1 MMERGDRKNMS
12 GQTYTEKEK
21 QQDQNAIVITGLSH
35 RFGEKEVLRNISLS
49 VRKGEILGLL
59 GPSGAGK
66 TTLIK
71 IITGQLIPASGC
83 VKLAGCDMRTPD
95 RDIYRRIGM
104 MMDDCGLYERLS
116 CYDNL
121 RLYADLYRI
130 GHDRI
135 RQVLEWVGLYADR
148 KCPAQKLSKGMR
160 GRLML
165 ARAVLHR
172 PEFLFLDEP
181 TSGLDPATTGH
192 IHDLIFG
199 MCEDGTTVFLTTHN
213 MTEAEKLCKH
223 IALLHEGKIVEYG
236 EPQEINRKYNHMNR
250 LKIRLYDGRSLELP
264 NTAEAAGQVY
274 EYLQDGQIETI
285 HSTEPDLESVF
296 LELTGK
302 HLQDNVM

>member
-1 MMERGDRKNMS
+1 MENQF
-12 GQTYTEKEK
+12 QTKEFQTKDDK
-21 QQDQNAIVITGLSH
+21 QFDQNAIMIANVSH
-35 RFGEKEVLRNISLS
+35 RFGDKEVLKNISLA
-49 VRKGEILGLL
+49 VKKGEIIGLL

-71 IITGQLIPASGC
+71 IITGQLVPTSGS
-83 VKLAGCDMRTPD
+83 VELAGYDMRNPGPA
-95 RDIYRRIGM
+95 IYRRIGM

-135 RQVLEWVGLYADR
+135 GEVLKWVGLYEDR
-148 KCPAQKLSKGMR
+148 KCTAQKLSKGMR

-192 IHDLIFG
+192 IHELIVG
-199 MCEDGTTVFLTTHN
+199 MCKEGTTVFLTTHN

-223 IALLHEGKIVEYG
+223 VALLHEGKIVEYG

-250 LKIRLYDGRSLELP
+250 LRIRLYSGKDLDLP
-264 NTAEAAGQVY
+264 NTEEAAAQIY
-274 EYLQDGQIETI
+274 EYLQSRQIETI
-285 HSTEPDLESVF
+285 HSTEPNLESVF
-296 LELTGK
+296 LELTGQ
-302 HLQDNVM
+302 HLHE

>member
-1 MMERGDRKNMS
+1 MES
-12 GQTYTEKEK
+12 QIYTEKEK
-21 QQDQNAIVITGLSH
+21 QQEQNAIVITGLSH

-71 IITGQLIPASGC
+71 IMTGQLIPASGR
-83 VKLAGCDMRTPD
+83 VELDGCDMRTPD
-95 RDIYRRIGM
+95 QDIYRQIGM

-121 RLYADLYRI
+121 RLYADLYRV

-135 RQVLEWVGLYADR
+135 REVLEWVGLYADR

-181 TSGLDPATTGH
+181 TSGLDPAATGH
-192 IHDLIFG
+192 IHELIFS

-223 IALLHEGKIVEYG
+223 VALLHEGQIVEYG

-250 LKIRLYDGRSLELP
+250 LKIRLYGGKNLELP
-264 NTAEAAGQVY
+264 NTAEAAGQIY
-274 EYLQDGQIETI
+274 EYLRGGQIETI
-285 HSTEPDLESVF
+285 HSTEPNLESVF

-302 HLQDNVM
+302 HLQEI

>member
-1 MMERGDRKNMS
+1 MDDHIDTKNVKY
-12 GQTYTEKEK
+12 QE
-21 QQDQNAIVITGLSH
+21 QNAIMITGITH
-35 RFGEKEVLRNISLS
+35 RFGEKEVLRDISLS

-71 IITGQLIPASGC
+71 IITGQLVPTSGT
-83 VKLAGCDMRTPD
+83 VELAGYDMCNPD
-95 RDIYRRIGM
+95 TAIYRRIGM

-121 RLYADLYRI
+121 RLYADLYRVE
-130 GHDRI
+130 HDRI
-135 RQVLEWVGLYADR
+135 REVLEWVGLYADR

-192 IHDLIFG
+192 IHELIFG
-199 MCEDGTTVFLTTHN
+199 MCKDGTTVFLTTHN

-223 IALLHEGKIVEYG
+223 VALLHEGKIVEYG

-250 LKIRLYDGRSLELP
+250 LKIRLYSGRSLELP
-264 NTAEAAGQVY
+264 NTEEAAAQVY
-274 EYLQDGQIETI
+274 EYLQNRQIETI
-285 HSTEPDLESVF
+285 HSTEPNLESVF
-296 LELTGK
+296 LELTGED
-302 HLQDNVM
+302 LQV

>member
-1 MMERGDRKNMS
+1 MKN
-12 GQTYTEKEK
+12 QYQIEENK
-21 QQDQNAIVITGLSH
+21 QFDQNAIAIRNVSH
-35 RFGEKEVLRNISLS
+35 RFGDKEVLKNISLS
-49 VRKGEILGLL
+49 VQRGEIIGLL

-71 IITGQLIPASGC
+71 IITGQLVPTSGT
-83 VKLAGCDMRTPD
+83 VELAGCDMRNPD
-95 RDIYRRIGM
+95 AAIYQRIGM
-104 MMDDCGLYERLS
+104 MMDDCGIYERLS

-130 GHDRI
+130 EHDRI
-135 RQVLEWVGLYADR
+135 GEVLEWVGLYKDR

-192 IHDLIFG
+192 IHELIFG
-199 MCEDGTTVFLTTHN
+199 MCKEGTTVFLTTHN
-213 MTEAEKLCKH
+213 MAEAEKLCKH
-223 IALLHEGKIVEYG
+223 VALLHEGKIVEYG

-250 LKIRLYDGRSLELP
+250 LKIRLYSGMNLELP
-264 NTAEAAGQVY
+264 NTEEAAVQVY
-274 EYLQDGQIETI
+274 EYLQNRQIETI
-285 HSTEPDLESVF
+285 HSTEPNLESVF
-296 LELTGK
+296 LELTGR
-302 HLQDNVM
+302 HLQDEEKI

>member
-1 MMERGDRKNMS
+1 MDSRI
-12 GQTYTEKEK
+12 YVEKGRT
-21 QQDQNAIVITGLSH
+21 QDENAIRITGISH
-35 RFGEKEVLRNISLS
+35 RFGEKEVLRDISLC

-71 IITGQLIPASGC
+71 IITGQLMPVSGS
-83 VKLAGCDMRTPD
+83 VELAGCDMRTPG
-95 RDIYRRIGM
+95 RDIYRKIGM

-121 RLYADLYRI
+121 RLYADLYRV

-135 RQVLEWVGLYADR
+135 GEVLEWVGLYADR

-192 IHDLIFG
+192 IHELIFS

-223 IALLHEGKIVEYG
+223 VALLHEGKIVEYG

-250 LKIRLYDGRSLELP
+250 LKIRLYGGKSLELP

-274 EYLQDGQIETI
+274 EYLQGGQIETI
-285 HSTEPDLESVF
+285 HSTEPNLESVF
-296 LELTGK
+296 LELTGT
-302 HLQDNVM
+302 HLQEGVM